1 MSAQL
6 EWKVS
11 RLEAEN
17 EELKEELS
25 TIKKKIDEIYKSD
38 KHDFMEIWN
47 SIKEFNEK
55 MKSIFD
61 WKENIDKI
69 IEKIKK
75 LLPI

>member
-6 EWKVS
+6 DWKVS

-17 EELKEELS
+17 KELKEEIE
-25 TIKKKIDEIYKSD
+25 TMKKKIDEIYKSD
-38 KHDFMEIWN
+38 KHDLMEIWN

-55 MKSIFD
+55 MKDIFD